1 MRPHPGIGGRG
12 RAAGRAFTLLELL
25 VAMFVFAMVLT
36 SLYMTWRVLMRS
48 NVAALELAAEA
59 QRKRLAVQTIEE
71 ALNAAVLFAASPTNY
86 AFIADT
92 TGAAA
97 ALSFVAHLGTGFPGS
112 GRFDGES
119 VRRLWFQV
127 EPGPGGDGWLVM
139 RQASML
145 AALDDPTQAFPVPL
159 SRNVSEFRLEF
170 WDERQGEFAEE
181 WTLTNRLPA
190 LVRMT
195 LGFADPRAT
204 RREVEHVTRVV
215 RIPSVGVAADAQ
227 LGAGPGGPR

>member
-1 MRPHPGIGGRG
+1 MRPGPGIGGRG
-12 RAAGRAFTLLELL
+12 RAAARAFTLLELL

-195 LGFADPRAT
+195 LGFADPLAT
-204 RREVEHVTRVV
+204 RREV
-215 RIPSVGVAADAQ
+215 
-227 LGAGPGGPR
+227 

>member
-1 MRPHPGIGGRG
+1 MSPGDRLRPGKRPGRH
-12 RAAGRAFTLLELL
+12 AFTLLELL

-48 NVAALELAAEA
+48 NAAALGIAADA
-59 QRKRLAVQTIEE
+59 QRKRLAVQTLEE

-92 TGAAA
+92 GGTAAS
-97 ALSFVAHLGTGFPGS
+97 LTFVAHLGAGFPGS

-119 VRRLWFQV
+119 VRRLWFGL
-127 EPGPGGDGWLVM
+127 ESGPGGEGWLVM

-145 AALDDPTQAFPVPL
+145 AALDDPSQAFPVPL
-159 SRNVSEFRLEF
+159 SRNVAEFRLEF
-170 WDERQGEFAEE
+170 WDERRDEFADE
-181 WTLTNRLPA
+181 WALTNRLPA
-190 LVRMT
+190 LVRLT
-195 LGFADPRAT
+195 VGFTEEGAT
-204 RREVEHVTRVV
+204 RPGVDYVTRVV

-227 LGAGPGGPR
+227 VGGRPGGPR